1 MNLRYPWSVFST
13 KLSKQLERV
22 FFFFITK
29 YSQTNKNSPTFV
41 LLISLKIL
49 SGGKRS
55 LNEFLTNVLIWLFAS
70 SLAMIYC
77 IFFLISTIWL
87 KKNNWMSVD
96 KQGTI
101 SLSFLTSEYSFFKF
115 SISQDLAKYGIP
127 PARYQLTIVLNLSFC
142 PWSARLFLD
151 FDIYWA
157 LQSFFLI
164 LPLFGHP
171 STEEIFR
178 EYFWM
183 GRGWLGLKAEWLITR
198 QCFSLESVTPSH
210 QENATFSWGMIVY
223 WM

>member
-22 FFFFITK
+22 FFLFYNEIF
-29 YSQTNKNSPTFV
+29 SNQKNSPTFV
-41 LLISLKIL
+41 LLMGLKIL
-49 SGGKRS
+49 SDGKRS
-55 LNEFLTNVLIWLFAS
+55 LNEFLTNVSIWLFAS

-101 SLSFLTSEYSFFKF
+101 SLSFLISEYFFFKF

-142 PWSARLFLD
+142 PWSARLYLD
-151 FDIYWA
+151 FDIFWA

-183 GRGWLGLKAEWLITR
+183 RRG
-198 QCFSLESVTPSH
+198 
-210 QENATFSWGMIVY
+210 
-223 WM
+223 